1 MDTPA
6 ESAGPAGCASV
17 EDDPGA
23 LGRFFHGAPVL
34 AATAS
39 AEGYLTQLG
48 GAWGDVL
55 GWSEEELT
63 SRPFIDFVHPEDVAS
78 TLEALDDL
86 VEGER
91 VAGFDNRYR
100 TADGRWLWLR
110 WHASAN
116 EVDQIFAVA
125 WDVTHEVEAAAQD
138 AQRAALLE
146 AVTRF
151 QRGAIESHL
160 DPTAVDDL
168 VDALVVA
175 TGARDSLVATVAEID
190 GYPVLRAVR
199 ASVGFAP
206 LVVDGSTGCD
216 DPTGLSTSG
225 ELRDLNTLVGSVVR
239 TGQPVRCTDPAGD
252 PRRSPVR
259 DVECDR
265 MLALPLVGGGALLGV
280 LALTD
285 VDPAEDSP
293 TTALLEPVATTL
305 GAVLDH
311 LVSRRRAEQAA
322 RERDRA
328 TNLLTAVINDLDAF
342 VVVSDPDGVIRFTN
356 HAAEELFGISSEEAA
371 GSLTPAAFIAP
382 GDGGTDASQYLTWLR
397 DPDHEPAEWNF
408 ARRDGT
414 VVPVL
419 VRPSVLRDHD
429 GHADGWVQLGTELT
443 VRKQVI
449 AERTRSA
456 MLSTEIELLR
466 QRERELGLLAEAIK
480 YVMSSA
486 TVDDAVGVIRSFV
499 PRILPADHPELVALG
514 ERDAASGGTGPD
526 IEVNDCWALRTGASH
541 VSRAGRAI
549 RCAHLPELGSYLC
562 VPITDGEHRIAS
574 LSVALPADAGG
585 DGARARAA
593 QGRAEDVARQMGI
606 ALSYLQ
612 LRRSLEEQASIDALT
627 GIGNRRVAESA
638 LDAALLAARSSGEE
652 FGLLLFDLD
661 DFKSINDERGHHVG
675 DRVLSDVAATLTE
688 HVRPGDTVARLGGD
702 EFVVV
707 LRDLRSEDT
716 ARVADLLRR
725 EVLVGVRIDDDRTCT
740 VSVGALHV
748 DRAASAKRLMALA
761 DAALYR
767 AKASGRNRIAAA
779 STPDAAADQPTDGGP
794 LVEQGVSS

>member
-1 MDTPA
+1 METP
-6 ESAGPAGCASV
+6 EERAGHDDGCTVAA
-17 EDDPGA
+17 DGPGT
-23 LGRFFHGAPVL
+23 LGRFFDGAPVL

-39 AEGYLTQLG
+39 ADGYLTQLG
-48 GAWGDVL
+48 GAWDDVL
-55 GWSEEELT
+55 GWSDDDLT

-86 VEGER
+86 IEGER

-100 TADGRWLWLR
+100 TADGRWVWLR

-125 WDVTHEVEAAAQD
+125 WDVTAEVEEAAQV
-138 AQRAALLE
+138 AQRADLLE

-151 QRGAIESHL
+151 QRAAIESYL
-160 DPTAVDDL
+160 EPAAISDL
-168 VDALVVA
+168 VEALVAA
-175 TGARDSLVATVAEID
+175 TGARDSLVATVAEVD
-190 GYPVLRAVR
+190 GYPILRPVW

-206 LVVDGSTGCD
+206 QIEEGSIGD
-216 DPTGLSTSG
+216 DPTGLATTG

-239 TGQPVRCTDPAGD
+239 TGQPVRCSDPAGD
-252 PRRSPVR
+252 ARRSPVR
-259 DVECDR
+259 DVTCER

-322 RERDRA
+322 RDRDRA

-356 HAAEELFGISSEEAA
+356 QAAEQLFGISSEEAA
-371 GSLTPAAFIAP
+371 GSLTPAAFVAP
-382 GDGGTDASQYLTWLR
+382 GADGTDAAQYLTWLR

-499 PRILPADHPELVALG
+499 PRILPADRPELVALG
-514 ERDAASGGTGPD
+514 ERDAAPGGTGPD

-549 RCAHLPELGSYLC
+549 RCAHLPERGSYLC
-562 VPITDGEHRIAS
+562 VPITDGEHQIAS

-675 DRVLSDVAATLTE
+675 DRVLSDVASTLTE

-702 EFVVV
+702 EFIVV

-725 EVLVGVRIDDDRTCT
+725 EVLVGVRVDDDRTCT

-748 DRAASAKRLMALA
+748 DRAAPAKRLMALA

-767 AKASGRNRIAAA
+767 AKASGRNRIAAV
-779 STPDAAADQPTDGGP
+779 STPGAAADQPTDGGP